1 MRRESFRLEGSGG
14 NIDGW
19 VVFPPSGERPPLIVL
34 CHGIPSSAPVEGD
47 TGYEGF
53 ASFLAMRG
61 LAALFFNFRGTGFS
75 GGNFSLKGW
84 VEDLGLVLDT
94 IFRGEDV
101 FSGLDL
107 DKVIVWGFSGG
118 AAAAI
123 DTLAKDHRPRALIAM
138 SSFDSIETLV
148 SRENACLFVQH
159 CRTVGII
166 KDEGYPLNDHQF
178 FGEMMVYDPIRH
190 ISGVSPVPLLL
201 VHGSCDETV
210 PVECAYRLFERASEP
225 KKLVIIE
232 KGQHKL
238 RLNGEAIDS
247 ALQWLCGMGIP

>member
-1 MRRESFRLEGSGG
+1 MQRESFRLEGGEG
-14 NIDGW
+14 HIDGW
-19 VVFPPSGERPPLIVL
+19 VVFPQSEGGCPLVVL

-53 ASFLAMRG
+53 SSYLAMRG

-75 GGNFSLKGW
+75 AGNFSLRGW
-84 VEDLGLVLDT
+84 VEDLGLVLGT
-94 IFRGEDV
+94 VFRGEGI
-101 FSGLDL
+101 FSTLDL
-107 DKVIVWGFSGG
+107 DRVVVWGFSGG

-123 DTLAKDHRPRALIAM
+123 DSLSKDHRPRALIAM
-138 SSFDSIETLV
+138 SSFDTIERLV

-166 KDEGYPLNDHQF
+166 RDEGYPANDDQF
-178 FGEMMVYDPIRH
+178 FEEMLAYDPIRH
-190 ISGVSPVPLLL
+190 ISDVSPVPLLL

-210 PVECAYRLFERASEP
+210 PVECAYHLFEKAAEP
-225 KKLVIIE
+225 KRLIIVE

-238 RLNGEAIDS
+238 RLNEEAIES
-247 ALQWLCGMGIP
+247 ALDWLSGLGIP